1 MTNISMRQMNSR
13 KLLLS
18 IFFSSFLLL
27 LLVSGSSADPRDRRM
42 PPTHYPP
49 MMRDTGMIGGS
60 EYMDITGSVIV
71 GDGITISLTVQPSD
85 EMIERMDD
93 HMADAPMD
101 MPERSIEDMTNTLN
115 VTLYELVEFEDV
127 NDNGYDA
134 NDTIVS
140 TYALD
145 SSSLGDV
152 NLETVDEIT
161 TYTVESKDDVFTM
174 IIEVNV
180 TDNLP
185 HDWKW
190 SLLIEYPFESSTS
203 ELAMVHEI
211 VSTRTNMIDSRHRYS
226 HRARPG
232 DMGFNPENYNR
243 YMNQSM
249 FDQNSHIP
257 IVFSWDSTAIVDGT
271 DADIVATSFGD
282 SFALS
287 LPQGAIIDYDP
298 RVSMDTDSYSIV
310 ENDLADLFG
319 DLSFADIIN
328 SPTLIGLSIAV
339 ISVAIVI
346 ILMKKR

>member
-1 MTNISMRQMNSR
+1 MNSR
-13 KLLLS
+13 KLFLS
-18 IFFSSFLLL
+18 IFFSGFLLL
-27 LLVSGSSADPRDRRM
+27 LLVSGTSADPRDRRR
-42 PPTHYPP
+42 PPTHNAP
-49 MMRDTGMIGGS
+49 MMGDNGMIGGS

-71 GDGITISLTVQPSD
+71 GDGITISLTVQPTD
-85 EMIERMDD
+85 EMIELMDERM
-93 HMADAPMD
+93 AEAPMD
-101 MPERSIEDMTNTLN
+101 MPTRSIEDMTNTLN

-140 TYALD
+140 SYTLD
-145 SSSLGDV
+145 DSSLGDV
-152 NLETVDEIT
+152 TMDTVDEIT
-161 TYTVESKDDVFTM
+161 TYTVESNDGVFTM

-190 SLLIEYPFESSTS
+190 SLLIEYPFESASS
-203 ELAMVHEI
+203 ELAMVHEV
-211 VSTRTNMIDSRHRYS
+211 VSSHTNMIDSRHRYTN
-226 HRARPG
+226 RARPG

-249 FDQNSHIP
+249 VEQNSGIP
-257 IVFSWDSTAIVDGT
+257 IVFSWDSTAVVDGT

-287 LPQGAIIDYDP
+287 LPQGDIIDYDP
-298 RVSMDTDSYSIV
+298 RVSMDTDSYSTV

-328 SPTLIGLSIAV
+328 SPTLVGLSIAV
-339 ISVAIVI
+339 ISVAIII
-346 ILMKKR
+346 ILTKKR